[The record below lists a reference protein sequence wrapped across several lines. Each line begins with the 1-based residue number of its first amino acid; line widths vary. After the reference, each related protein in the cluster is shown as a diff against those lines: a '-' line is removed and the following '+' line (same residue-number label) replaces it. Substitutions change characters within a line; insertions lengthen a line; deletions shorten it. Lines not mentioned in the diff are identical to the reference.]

1 MFNYLKLKKNKN
13 YTYIIAEIGINHGGN
28 LKVAMNLIKAAS
40 RTGVDAVKFQTY
52 NTELR
57 VKDKKSDLFYI
68 LKKCELQLHD
78 FKTLKDYAFSKKLDF
93 ISTPFDFNSSEYLYS
108 INTKIV
114 KIASFDVINMPFLRH
129 IKKTH
134 KNIIFSTGMSNL
146 NEIKKAYSYL
156 KNKENEVSILH
167 CISSYPLNPHDAN
180 LNNIKCLQ
188 DNFKNSL
195 IGYSDHFKGN
205 KVSELA
211 TGLGIRILEKHFML
225 NGQNNCVDFAVS
237 SDEKSMK
244 QLVNN
249 VRDNSKILGN
259 YNPALTT
266 VQKPIK
272 K

>member
-1 MFNYLKLKKNKN
+1 M
-13 YTYIIAEIGINHGGN
+13 
-28 LKVAMNLIKAAS
+28 
-40 RTGVDAVKFQTY
+40 Q
-52 NTELR
+52 
-57 VKDKKSDLFYI
+57 DK
-68 LKKCELQLHD
+68 
-78 FKTLKDYAFSKKLDF
+78 
-93 ISTPFDFNSSEYLYS
+93 
-108 INTKIV
+108 
-114 KIASFDVINMPFLRH
+114 
-129 IKKTH
+129 
-134 KNIIFSTGMSNL
+134 
-146 NEIKKAYSYL
+146 
-156 KNKENEVSILH
+156 
-167 CISSYPLNPHDAN
+167 
-180 LNNIKCLQ
+180 
-188 DNFKNSL
+188 FKNSL

-272 K
+272 KFIGSFCQY